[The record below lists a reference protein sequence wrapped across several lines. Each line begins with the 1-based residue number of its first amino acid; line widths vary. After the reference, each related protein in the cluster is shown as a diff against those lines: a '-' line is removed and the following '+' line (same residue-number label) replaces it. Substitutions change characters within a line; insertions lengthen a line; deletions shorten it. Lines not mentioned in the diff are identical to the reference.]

1 MVRQIDEEKT
11 AIETDLAALKEALT
25 KEDKD
30 DIQAKMQALAQSS
43 MKLGEA
49 AYKASQ
55 PTEGDASA
63 SATETPEGE
72 TIVDA
77 EYEDKEDDRK
87 KA

>member
-1 MVRQIDEEKT
+1 
-11 AIETDLAALKEALT
+11 
-25 KEDKD
+25 
-30 DIQAKMQALAQSS
+30 
-43 MKLGEA
+43 MKLVEA